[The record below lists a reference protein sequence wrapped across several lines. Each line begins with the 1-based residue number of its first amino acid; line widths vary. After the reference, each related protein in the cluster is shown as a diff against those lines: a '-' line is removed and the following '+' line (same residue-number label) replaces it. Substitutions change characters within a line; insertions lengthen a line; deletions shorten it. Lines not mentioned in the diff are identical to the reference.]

1 MVVQNYFIHLYAE
14 AEDRGVQC
22 LPAVE
27 DSFYTFYQ
35 AYQPLPLRIQGQIEA
50 QHYTIS
56 SKVPGRI
63 GKIFVNKGDTVLR
76 DQLIFSLISP
86 EIEAKLQ
93 QAKAGEK
100 AAGAVA
106 LQAETGARAQ
116 EIAASKTQWLKA
128 KAAEELM
135 EKTYIRLNNLYESG
149 ILAEQKRD
157 EIFTQWQA
165 AKYTEKSA
173 YELYAM
179 TREGAREEVKTA
191 AKEQEN
197 MAAGAVAEVE
207 AYMADTQ
214 VKSWNNGEVSQI
226 LLQEGE
232 LAPQGFPV
240 VTIIDINDAWAIF
253 HIREDYLKDFP
264 KGKEVQATIP
274 ALSNEVYTFEISHIS
289 VMGDFATWR
298 ATDSTQGF
306 DMRTFEVEARPTQPI
321 PLLRVGMS
329 ILLTDTRH

>member
-1 MVVQNYFIHLYAE
+1 MNKSSSHLKTGAL
-14 AEDRGVQC
+14 AALVLGIVGWI
-22 LPAVE
+22 
-27 DSFYTFYQ
+27 FYSFYQ

-50 QHYTIS
+50 QHYNIS

-63 GKIFVNKGDTVLR
+63 GKILVNKGDKVSR
-76 DQLIFSLISP
+76 DQLIFSILSP

-106 LQAETGARAQ
+106 LQAETGARVQ

-128 KAAEELM
+128 KAAEDLM
-135 EKTYIRLNNLYESG
+135 EKTYNRINNLYEDG
-149 ILAEQKRD
+149 IIAEQKRD
-157 EIFTQWQA
+157 EVYTQWQA
-165 AKYTEKSA
+165 SQYTEKSA

-179 TREGAREEVKTA
+179 AKEGAREEVKTA

-240 VTIIDINDAWAIF
+240 VTIIDINDAWAVF
-253 HIREDYLKDFP
+253 HIREDKLKDFL
-264 KGKEVQATIP
+264 KGQKIQVNIP
-274 ALSNEVYTFEISHIS
+274 ALGDEEFTFEISHIA

-306 DMRTFEVEARPTQPI
+306 DMRTFEVEARPSQHI

-329 ILLTDTRH
+329 ILLTDIIQ

>member
-1 MVVQNYFIHLYAE
+1 MNESSSSQWKTWLLSSVVILIVAW
-14 AEDRGVQC
+14 
-22 LPAVE
+22 L
-27 DSFYTFYQ
+27 FYSFYQ
-35 AYQPLPLRIQGQIEA
+35 AYQPQPERIQGQIEA
-50 QHYTIS
+50 QHYNIS

-63 GKIFVNKGDTVLR
+63 EKIWVNKGDTVTR
-76 DQLIFSLISP
+76 DQLIFTLLSP

-106 LQAETGARAQ
+106 KQAENGAREQ
-116 EIAASKTQWLKA
+116 EVAASKTQWLKA
-128 KAAEELM
+128 KAADELM
-135 EKTYIRLNNLYESG
+135 EKTYSRINNLYNEG
-149 ILAEQKRD
+149 IVSEQKRD
-157 EIFTQWQA
+157 EVYTQWQA
-165 AKYTEKSA
+165 SKYSEKAA

-179 TREGAREEVKTA
+179 AQEGARDEVKVA

-207 AYMADTQ
+207 AYIADTK
-214 VKSWNNGEVSQI
+214 VKSWHSGEVTQI

-240 VTIIDINDAWAIF
+240 VTIIDISDAWAIF
-253 HIREDYLKDFP
+253 HITEDKLKDFP
-264 KGKEVQATIP
+264 KGQKLQVSIP
-274 ALSNEVYTFEISHIS
+274 ALGDQQYVFKITHIA

-298 ATDSTQGF
+298 ATDSAQGF
-306 DMRTFEVEARPTQPI
+306 DMRTFEVEARPVEHI

-329 ILLTDTRH
+329 VLLTKVIY